1 MTNNQIDF
9 VTCVIGA
16 LSLKTGLSCSL
27 IYQKLN
33 AAGLINNYLAAAYD
47 VLHTFSLEY
56 VVEDVIGIMKKKGFA
71 LC

>member
-1 MTNNQIDF
+1 MAKNQIDF

-16 LSLKTGLSCSL
+16 VALMTGKSCSL

-33 AAGLINNYLAAAYD
+33 EAGLIQGYLAPEYD

-56 VVEDVIGIMKKKGFA
+56 VAEDVINIMKKKGLA